1 MDDLA
6 LALKNTGHYHP
17 KNDELIITIEALE
30 MSNKVNIVGKVMS
43 NLELLLKARNGLNTK
58 ILRV

>member
-1 MDDLA
+1 
-6 LALKNTGHYHP
+6 
-17 KNDELIITIEALE
+17 